1 MDIPTVL
8 DLSTE
13 RARGVLDGLMAP
25 ALMPLPH
32 IPVSAELW
40 EGDGTCACTARD
52 LRRAPRIGSWWMIVV
67 QESNTLSAGCVR
79 LTPLSEIRCES
90 ASGRRGG

>member
-1 MDIPTVL
+1 
-8 DLSTE
+8 
-13 RARGVLDGLMAP
+13 
-25 ALMPLPH
+25 
-32 IPVSAELW
+32 
-40 EGDGTCACTARD
+40 
-52 LRRAPRIGSWWMIVV
+52 MIVV